1 MGKGKGRKTVYFL
14 FYCKFLDLLLTTF
27 RVFFLWG
34 EDIVGT
40 EKKEIYIL
48 YINIYVNCIV
58 LLYRRW
64 HCCLFIPFPH
74 PALGCGSSGHTAQL
88 SRTQDCSPS
97 PPALCL
103 ETAPCVYVDGSP
115 LILQTPSV
123 PSWWSRVPP
132 YAIATKA
139 DKPVTVGLLKGGWV
153 GGEMGVALE
162 GGQ

>member
-1 MGKGKGRKTVYFL
+1 M
-14 FYCKFLDLLLTTF
+14 
-27 RVFFLWG
+27 WG

-74 PALGCGSSGHTAQL
+74 PAVGCGSSGHTAQL
-88 SRTQDCSPS
+88 SRTQDRSPS
-97 PPALCL
+97 PPAFCL
-103 ETAPCVYVDGSP
+103 ETAPCVYMDGSP
-115 LILQTPSV
+115 LIFRLPQFLPGG
-123 PSWWSRVPP
+123 SRVPP

-139 DKPVTVGLLKGGWV
+139 DKTVMVGLLKGGWV